1 MINWIHTFS
10 IGLLFSKHPV
20 LLGEQ
25 NEREEMT
32 SVHGVF
38 NFKEFIYRQSETN
51 SPESP
56 SFLTVRCW
64 IKPVLICKQPDVETD
79 KLWSARK
86 KFSVTGEEQKIRNS
100 FRKWIKPTWKHILIP
115 ESPQYP
121 PPKSFYS
128 RVFWFKTS
136 FTKFSSEETSHRV
149 VKSSDKSFESF
160 CNLFSSCS
168 RSWKI
173 LSSIT

>member
-1 MINWIHTFS
+1 MFS
-10 IGLLFSKHPV
+10 IRLLFSKHPV
-20 LLGEQ
+20 LLSEQ

-32 SVHGVF
+32 SVF
-38 NFKEFIYRQSETN
+38 NFKKFIYRQSETN
-51 SPESP
+51 LPESP

-64 IKPVLICKQPDVETD
+64 IKPVLTCKQSDVETQTL
-79 KLWSARK
+79 KRQEEI
-86 KFSVTGEEQKIRNS
+86 VTGEERKIRNS
-100 FRKWIKPTWKHILIP
+100 FRKWKPTWKHILIP

-173 LSSIT
+173 VPSIT